1 MFALYVWREQAA
13 RPIVQTMQ
21 TKLKRGCS
29 LSSIKSPLLPQFSSF
44 LLHTY
49 LLRRPKIKNM
59 GSYFTRPALHSAAS
73 SKVWYPSG
81 SQRGQFLIASFM
93 EISFIV
99 IGALRVDMK
108 KVVIVKIVRRCL
120 SVCLIYVSYIYAMY

>member
-1 MFALYVWREQAA
+1 M
-13 RPIVQTMQ
+13 QTM
-21 TKLKRGCS
+21 LKRICS
-29 LSSIKSPLLPQFSSF
+29 LSTINSPLLPQFSSF

-99 IGALRVDMK
+99 IGASRVDMK
-108 KVVIVKIVRRCL
+108 KVVTVFVVRPRAC
-120 SVCLIYVSYIYAMY
+120 VCL